1 MATKNN
7 SKALRDALQELLQS
21 PLMWGGL
28 VLFWMAVIFFFSSI
42 PGGYWYYE
50 PPAWLV
56 IERKGAHVF
65 EYAVLTLF
73 VFQFLSLVYRRS
85 LWKLLGVAMSF
96 SVTYGVVDEL
106 HQMFTPFR
114 GAYIRDVAI
123 DAGGVFLMGI
133 IISTLLLARRW
144 R

>member
-7 SKALRDALQELLQS
+7 SKALRAVLQELLQS

-65 EYAVLTLF
+65 EYTVLTLF
-73 VFQFLSLVYRRS
+73 AFQFLSLTYRKS
-85 LWKLLGVAMSF
+85 LWKLLSVAMIF
-96 SVTYGVVDEL
+96 SIAYGVVDEL

-114 GAYIRDVAI
+114 GAYMRDVAI
-123 DAGGVFLMGI
+123 DAGGVLLMGC
-133 IISTLLLARRW
+133 IISTLLLVRNRR
-144 R
+144 

>member
-7 SKALRDALQELLQS
+7 SKALRAVLQELLQS

-65 EYAVLTLF
+65 EYTVLTLF
-73 VFQFLSLVYRRS
+73 AFQFLSLTYRKS
-85 LWKLLGVAMSF
+85 LWKLLSVAMSF
-96 SVTYGVVDEL
+96 SIVYGVVDEL

-114 GAYIRDVAI
+114 GAYMRDVVI
-123 DAGGVFLMGI
+123 DAGGVLLMGC
-133 IISTLLLARRW
+133 IISMLLLVRNRR
-144 R
+144 